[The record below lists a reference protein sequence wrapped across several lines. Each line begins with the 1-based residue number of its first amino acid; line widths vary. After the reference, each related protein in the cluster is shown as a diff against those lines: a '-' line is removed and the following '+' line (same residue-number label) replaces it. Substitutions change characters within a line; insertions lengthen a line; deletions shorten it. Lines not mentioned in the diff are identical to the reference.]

1 MSDDRNVVDFGA
13 RAALERSK
21 RQGLLLTELDGAALK
36 SIFDAAYVDCR
47 LDSDGDC
54 IVRDEVTSLV
64 AADTARDVFKLM
76 AFFDVSGTREQA
88 LEFCNRF
95 NLNLIICRAQVRDLE
110 NAGGGWTV
118 IFDYDHVVFEDE
130 RIEPKS
136 IVRLTRKFGTIV
148 RNGITRYDQDKIF

>member
-1 MSDDRNVVDFGA
+1 
-13 RAALERSK
+13 
-21 RQGLLLTELDGAALK
+21 
-36 SIFDAAYVDCR
+36 
-47 LDSDGDC
+47 
-54 IVRDEVTSLV
+54 
-64 AADTARDVFKLM
+64 
-76 AFFDVSGTREQA
+76 VSGTREQA